1 MRYWDEERER
11 HGLNQN
17 PVYIGVHDF
26 EASRAWQS
34 YSLNSEVLVYAEGVH
49 NILPRRHNRRYNARY
64 HGQDQTQ
71 AHEDEGMQG
80 MEMQERA
87 DAGGCFDDEGYER
100 TKNIG
105 DEDTDKS
112 AGKTDERSFGNKDV
126 AYIFFARSDCTKN
139 TDFFCS
145 FLNGNQSNDSNHNR

>member
-1 MRYWDEERER
+1 
-11 HGLNQN
+11 
-17 PVYIGVHDF
+17 
-26 EASRAWQS
+26 
-34 YSLNSEVLVYAEGVH
+34 
-49 NILPRRHNRRYNARY
+49 
-64 HGQDQTQ
+64 
-71 AHEDEGMQG
+71 MQG

-126 AYIFFARSDCTKN
+126 AYIFLRAPIARRIPISRVRSTTELDVMTPIMTVDTTRDIAATAMSIADTRSRIPRMLTSSISDISK
-139 TDFFCS
+139 
-145 FLNGNQSNDSNHNR
+145 